1 MAEGLGRFLFDA
13 ASAAILLAVA
23 LGGAYLPRYLAIRGR
38 AAGKGRS
45 LTFQLGNMLSAGVM
59 LSACFCH
66 LLAEALDETE
76 EAVPNFPLAPF
87 LCAFGYLLTLTADQY
102 ATRAS
107 KTTHH
112 HHNGSPTLLK
122 PNHER
127 SDGFQTVDSDDTANR
142 TAAPHSE
149 EFSQECCVAQS
160 LEIENTEYEDL
171 EAPRV
176 SFLTALFLGLALSL
190 HSFLEGL
197 ALGAQQTISAS
208 KDILIAIAAHK
219 GLAAYALGASLVD
232 SNTSKGGYWKVVLGF
247 ALASPSGILVGYA
260 LSEVGSSVYGAA
272 LSALASGTFLYV
284 AMMEII
290 PMELKDSEHLT
301 SKLTIMFLGFGA
313 MSVLA
318 IWA

>member
-1 MAEGLGRFLFDA
+1 MADGFARFLFDA
-13 ASAAILLAVA
+13 ASALILLAVA
-23 LGGAYLPRYLAIRGR
+23 LGGAYLPRYLAIKGR

-66 LLAEALDETE
+66 LLAEALEEIE
-76 EAVPNFPLAPF
+76 EAVPDFPLAPF

-107 KTTHH
+107 NSTHH
-112 HHNGSPTLLK
+112 HHNGPSTLLK
-122 PNHER
+122 PNHKR
-127 SDGFQTVDSDDTANR
+127 SDGFQTVDSDETANK
-142 TAAPHSE
+142 TAVPHSE

-160 LEIENTEYEDL
+160 LEIETAED
-171 EAPRV
+171 EEMETPRV
-176 SFLTALFLGLALSL
+176 SFLTALFLGMALSL
-190 HSFLEGL
+190 HSVLEGL
-197 ALGAQQTISAS
+197 ALGAQETINAS

-232 SNTSKGGYWKVVLGF
+232 SRTSKGRFWKVIIGF
-247 ALASPSGILVGYA
+247 ATASPIGILVGYGF
-260 LSEVGSSVYGAA
+260 SEIGSGVVGAA

-290 PMELKDSEHLT
+290 PMELEDSEHLT
-301 SKLTIMFLGFGA
+301 SKLAIMFLGFGA